1 MCGSGEDGEVMSRV
15 FYHNKNISLRRTKGS
30 LGSLKSGA
38 DRVAGPCD
46 ATKAVSPQVTE
57 SPRQHRGRPG
67 TEHLTLP
74 GTCRDPR
81 GVIGLGLAPTT

>member
-1 MCGSGEDGEVMSRV
+1 MSHV
-15 FYHNKNISLRRTKGS
+15 FYHNKNIGLRKTKDS

-46 ATKAVSPQVTE
+46 AAKAMSPQVTA
-57 SPRQHRGRPG
+57 SPRAHATPGRPG
-67 TEHLTLP
+67 AEHLTLP

-81 GVIGLGLAPTT
+81 GVAGPGLAPTT